1 MLGQNVAISHYIEI
15 YVILGDLHKR
25 GQISFI
31 QVLNLES
38 LKSAERICIVP
49 ALNKV
54 PSAPASCSG
63 WSFVSLHVRHARAG
77 LGGPARP
84 GDGPGPPVLLN
95 RLQPV
100 PGQPRL

>member
-1 MLGQNVAISHYIEI
+1 MLGQNVVISHYIEI

-63 WSFVSLHVRHARAG
+63 WSLVSLHVRHARAG
-77 LGGPARP
+77 PGGPARP
-84 GDGPGPPVLLN
+84 GDGSGPPVLLN